1 MVVNKHFIKGN
12 RASVAIIQNLTSACF
27 HVLKFVL
34 ELVALALFIYPIV
47 TLILPQIGNISWW
60 KFILLDVYAVFLFTL
75 SRVFKMAGVETSKM
89 ENRNDL
95 YAIFAALSSFISM
108 IVAIIAVVK
117 GG

>member
-1 MVVNKHFIKGN
+1 M
-12 RASVAIIQNLTSACF
+12 TSACF

-47 TLILPQIGNISWW
+47 TLILPRIGNISWW
-60 KFILLDVYAVFLFTL
+60 KLILLDVYALFLFTL

-95 YAIFAALSSFISM
+95 YTIFAALSSFISM